1 MLREVLEQA
10 LEIWLAGGWAMILL
24 ALNALFLFAIGS
36 HVWLSFRR
44 RGVPK
49 VREKTWRQ
57 WIDDPAQRRGRLGE
71 IIGWAMNS
79 DSLSQL
85 SLRFEEIHRTLI
97 APYGRDLKFMK
108 RSVSASPLLGL
119 LGTVTGMLS
128 TFAALASGAGGEKT
142 MDMVAAGI
150 SEALITTETGLV
162 IAIPGLFLQ
171 YHLARERD
179 RYEAFLAHVETVCA
193 QRFYQ
198 LSRAR
203 ESAGDGGQDQ

>member
-171 YHLARERD
+171 YHLSRERD

-203 ESAGDGGQDQ
+203 ESAGDGGNDQ